1 MPAGRPLSAFTLA
14 SRTSSV
20 PRRLFGWPG
29 LWFVLLCGL
38 AGQAS
43 ADEVCAIDDTDREV
57 CLAAP
62 AERIAALSPGATE
75 LLFAAGAGE
84 RVVAVV
90 DHSDYPPEASELPT
104 VGSHARLDLERLV
117 VLQPD
122 LVIGWVTGNPAEQ
135 MERLE
140 RLGVPVFRI
149 EPRDFEGIA
158 SALERLARL
167 AGNEAQGRLAAERF
181 RQGLAELAARHAAA
195 PPVPVF
201 YQVWDAPLMTVNDD
215 HLIGKAITLCG
226 GVNIFGGLSRLVP
239 RIDDEALLAADPEV
253 ILAGGRGEENRSWLE
268 YWQRFPELTAVA
280 RDNLFFVPPSLL
292 QRPTP
297 RLLEGSRRLCDRLEV
312 ARGRR

>member
-1 MPAGRPLSAFTLA
+1 MT
-14 SRTSSV
+14 
-20 PRRLFGWPG
+20 RRLAG
-29 LWFVLLCGL
+29 LHLPLLALL
-38 AGQAS
+38 AGLVGPAA

-90 DHSDYPPEASELPT
+90 DHSDYPPEASELPS
-104 VGSHARLDLERLV
+104 VGSHERLDLERLV
-117 VLQPD
+117 ALQPD
-122 LVIGWVTGNPAEQ
+122 LVIGWVTGNPVEQ
-135 MERLE
+135 VERLE

-149 EPRDFEGIA
+149 EPRSFEGIA
-158 SALERLARL
+158 TALERLARL
-167 AGNEAQGRLAAERF
+167 AGNEAQGRLAAQRF
-181 RQGLAELAARHAAA
+181 RQGLAELAARHAGAS
-195 PPVPVF
+195 PVTVF
-201 YQVWDAPLMTVNDD
+201 YQVWDSPLMTVNDE
-215 HLIGKAITLCG
+215 HLIGKVVRLCG
-226 GVNIFGGLSRLVP
+226 GVNVFGGLSRLVP
-239 RIDDEALLAADPEV
+239 RIDEEALLAADPEV

-297 RLLEGSRRLCDRLEV
+297 RLLEGSRLLCERLEV